1 MPKNFAIK
9 TDFTAAD
16 KTGRVIS
23 GMQSRIMKFAARAS
37 MALRKIDRVTGRI
50 SQGLG
55 RAMKW
60 GAVAGGAALYGVF
73 RVVNQTAEAM
83 DALAK
88 KTRAINFPIE
98 QFQEFRFAAEQSG
111 VKAELFDKSLTKF
124 TKTVGELKGGYGAM
138 YTALKKTNPAL
149 LKQLKNTE
157 DVSAAFD
164 LYLGAMRNT
173 PGAMNK
179 AALATAAFGRSGV
192 DMINMAN
199 LSATE
204 LEKLR
209 AQMRQNGIVTAEQAA
224 KAEAYN
230 DMMNRMGLTVKG
242 FTVDVISPLLPKLT
256 EMADKIRQWM
266 VENRGLI
273 KQKIDKFL
281 KNLPGYIEKFK
292 RGMADVVPL
301 LKKAVGFLGKVAR
314 FVSSVDWGT
323 WGPRIAKVIMALGAL
338 QVAIKASRVA
348 IGAIGLASKLNFGIL
363 KTQIGK
369 STVAA
374 KGLNGVLG
382 KIGLVGGAFALG
394 WGGGTIFYDNVI
406 DPLMKAHF
414 EADELSKKLDRLMG
428 KDPSKTSS
436 YEYEKGVKTAE
447 KLARTEGKLA
457 MAAQAAAMP
466 MAGAA
471 YAMAPKLGMRAQAD
485 IAEKEKKFRSAL
497 TGARHRELYAPTAA
511 QMSGPSVWNV
521 QTSTVERSELKVSLE
536 DNTGGKA
543 KVEKKGSWGRGL
555 NLVHTGAVP

>member
-149 LKQLKNTE
+149 LKQLKSTE

-230 DMMNRMGLTVKG
+230 DMMNRLGLTVKG

-301 LKKAVGFLGKVAR
+301 LKKAVDFLDKVAR

-323 WGPRIAKVIMALGAL
+323 WGPRIAKLVIGFYALRAAIVASKVAVGAL
-338 QVAIKASRVA
+338 
-348 IGAIGLASKLNFGIL
+348 GLASKLNFGIL
-363 KTQIGK
+363 RTGINK
-369 STVAA
+369 STLAA
-374 KGLNGVLG
+374 NGLLG
-382 KIGLVGGAFALG
+382 KLGLIGAAGAAGWTVGTAIHDQLLEPI
-394 WGGGTIFYDNVI
+394 W
-406 DPLMKAHF
+406 KADR
-414 EADELSKKLDRLMG
+414 AARDLKDRLDRLMG
-428 KDPSKTSS
+428 KDVEKRGSAQLSKDV
-436 YEYEKGVKTAE
+436 E
-447 KLARTEGKLA
+447 LAK
-457 MAAQAAAMP
+457 
-466 MAGAA
+466 
-471 YAMAPKLGMRAQAD
+471 
-485 IAEKEKKFRSAL
+485 
-497 TGARHRELYAPTAA
+497 
-511 QMSGPSVWNV
+511 
-521 QTSTVERSELKVSLE
+521 
-536 DNTGGKA
+536 
-543 KVEKKGSWGRGL
+543 KVEKTKATPTIAFGMGADPMAMLAQQRETMAIRSKAGGQRAKLETALEIARVREVQTPTAGMSSLSDWNLPELQTHSIEISIKDPGGHAQVTKNKSGRAVTL
-555 NLVHTGAVP
+555 KHTGAVP